1 MGLLLKSHVA
11 TTHPSNITRLQVTKT
26 HLQSVL
32 ERLNNIQTGSR
43 RSVWGA
49 CRVTMVYGMKIN
61 LTWGYCNV
69 NLAHIIEKTGKNIKK
84 KYPMQNK
91 EKSIA

>member
-1 MGLLLKSHVA
+1 
-11 TTHPSNITRLQVTKT
+11 
-26 HLQSVL
+26 
-32 ERLNNIQTGSR
+32 
-43 RSVWGA
+43 
-49 CRVTMVYGMKIN
+49 MVYGMKIN

-84 KYPMQNK
+84 KYRMQNK